1 MEPVNISILRRLEL
15 KGEAFTN
22 FEMSSKG
29 FTQGGY
35 GDYGRPVGLAG
46 ERNSLKNLK
55 SWTAARLTW
64 D

>member
-1 MEPVNISILRRLEL
+1 MEAVNISILRRLEL

-29 FTQGGY
+29 FTWVDMEIMVVQ
-35 GDYGRPVGLAG
+35 
-46 ERNSLKNLK
+46 
-55 SWTAARLTW
+55 W

>member
-1 MEPVNISILRRLEL
+1 MEAVNISILRRLEL

-55 SWTAARLTW
+55 S
-64 D
+64 